1 MRRYRDI
8 THDRVMGEL
17 TMASLKD
24 RHLLLESLLDLPRAP
39 LAEEAEGRN
48 FIEARG
54 LFARGIGYSDAHILA
69 STLLHGGLQ
78 LWTRDRRL
86 VEIAGELTIAYQ
98 QA

>member
-1 MRRYRDI
+1 
-8 THDRVMGEL
+8 
-17 TMASLKD
+17 MASLKD

-86 VEIAGELTIAYQ
+86 AEIAGELSIAYQ